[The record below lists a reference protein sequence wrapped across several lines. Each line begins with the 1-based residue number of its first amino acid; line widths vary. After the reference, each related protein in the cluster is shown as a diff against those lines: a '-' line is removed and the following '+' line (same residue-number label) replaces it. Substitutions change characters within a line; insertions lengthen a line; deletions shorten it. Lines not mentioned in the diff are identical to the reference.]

1 MQHPCNRFGFGL
13 NAHQVNYGQQQH
25 VPAPNYHHHGHHTP
39 ISNSPCGNNSMAAV
53 QKSWSPVNVSLP
65 QNLNSR
71 APSVPSVPLTPPAD
85 RESSPAAHAAPVGH
99 HAPYYSM
106 LHQPIAYSQSPID
119 KSMTP
124 PQETQESIQPIG
136 WWPSANGN
144 LGHVHSAAA
153 NAHGRCNSTEY
164 GGIYPIGLGHSQHH
178 HPTVASPNTGHRN
191 LEAAPAMHHP
201 INPHHPQSNPSEFQ
215 QRVAAALLKT
225 HATLA
230 SRRCRR
236 CRCPNCQ
243 VNISLFL
250 SIIPT
255 EMSKNKSIK
264 SGTDE
269 TNEMFLFIEIGNN
282 WTCWT

>member
-1 MQHPCNRFGFGL
+1 
-13 NAHQVNYGQQQH
+13 
-25 VPAPNYHHHGHHTP
+25 
-39 ISNSPCGNNSMAAV
+39 MAAV
-53 QKSWSPVNVSLP
+53 QKPWSPVNVSLP

-144 LGHVHSAAA
+144 LGHVHSAAT

-178 HPTVASPNTGHRN
+178 HPAVASPNAGHRN

-243 VNISLFL
+243 VNFLLFCQLFQLKCQRKTYQLKVEPLSLMKCFNL
-250 SIIPT
+250 NRKQLDLLDIRRSSICVT
-255 EMSKNKSIK
+255 FQDVEKSTAK
-264 SGTDE
+264 HLT
-269 TNEMFLFIEIGNN
+269 
-282 WTCWT
+282 